1 MAKEKNAA
9 VVEQPENA
17 VVEQPE
23 NAVVE
28 QPENFVFESSELV
41 EVFIPRSD
49 ANKDPNFF
57 VAVNGKT
64 YILPRG
70 KASKVPFAV
79 AAEIR
84 RAQAAEDAMY
94 EAKAKLKEAAGL
106 PGEG

>member
-9 VVEQPENA
+9 VVEQHENA
-17 VVEQPE
+17 VVEQH
-23 NAVVE
+23 
-28 QPENFVFESSELV
+28 ENFVFESSELV

>member
-1 MAKEKNAA
+1 MAKNKNEA

-23 NAVVE
+23 NI
-28 QPENFVFESSELV
+28 VFECNDLV

-57 VAVNGKT
+57 VSVNGKA

-94 EAKAKLKEAAGL
+94 ESKAKLKEAAGL